1 MKGMLRIEEH
11 YGEQQLRLYPEGNS
25 KSRQTESKW
34 LDTSLANLPK
44 SELNGMKV
52 EFDKRKGQYRNIR
65 REGTSPVPSV
75 APNPNPSSSSAAME
89 NTSNNLKN
97 DQFLNPYN
105 FVPAPSRSQEDSKS
119 PLADSMPLGHDRLGH
134 DRWSGRISV
143 YMKTVTPL
151 LVLDTESFTVNDK
164 EHRTY
169 SIKTKPNG
177 EPHIAPTSIKGMLRA
192 AYEVVTNSRFGIFT
206 GHDDKLAYRMAASDG
221 IKAIPARVTDDG
233 KNIQLLGGT
242 TAIGDQR
249 GILHAAWLPRYRSGL
264 TNLPEVPHGTRVN
277 AWLEKIQHPRP
288 LFAYWEVRAIS
299 PADEPSPERPSSA
312 QNGELREITGWV
324 FVTNKNMGN
333 KHDERVFFS
342 AGNRTSITKSLTE
355 ELKRY
360 WRDVIKSYRDAHD
373 DKELFDRRGNDRQQV
388 GPDCYID
395 KEPGKTAWS
404 PHIYEGRKNYPG
416 NRYELEPG
424 SLCYAHVDGQKN
436 ITALFPVSI
445 ARGLFQEAPDKLL
458 CNDHKPADKLGKLS
472 PADRVFGWVAQS
484 GDGNRRDD
492 YGAYRGNLRV
502 GPVSCKQDGQ
512 EAIEEFDRPLPLGIL
527 AAPKPQ
533 QGRFY
538 LENQGKDGATPITS
552 DIEKSEFYS
561 SGQTLRGR
569 KVYLHHASLPD
580 NYWDPAWNDKEPR
593 GGRFQEYRL
602 PDGESSKPD
611 GGTSDQNRSI
621 TGWIRPDVSFQFTLD
636 VKNLSDVELGA
647 LVWLLN
653 LPEGHMH
660 RLGYGKPLGFGS
672 VQLSIDW
679 QATKLCKGGEAK
691 STSEQTWSAYW
702 KSLGDG
708 SSGAGLSDDTL
719 LPAEPEEAIEATVN
733 SFKETVT
740 GTGAGEEFEEVSFIR
755 AFLAVSRGNSSMRV
769 HYPRVRKD
777 NSPPPPDPESFRW
790 FTENEKS
797 GNRKSLPLPSSDEGL
812 PYYKVDGRSGS
823 RQGGGRQGGGNS
835 SNSNRQRSRNTR
847 NG

>member
-1 MKGMLRIEEH
+1 MKGTLRIEEH
-11 YGEQQLRLYPEGNS
+11 YGEQQLRLYSDATS
-25 KSRQTESKW
+25 KSRQTSRKQ
-34 LDTSLANLPK
+34 LDNSLANLPE

-75 APNPNPSSSSAAME
+75 ASNPGSLRSSAAME

-105 FVPAPSRSQEDSKS
+105 FVPTPPRPREDSES
-119 PLADSMPLGHDRLGH
+119 PFADKTPPRHDRLEH

-143 YMKTVTPL
+143 CMKTVTPL
-151 LVLDTESFTVNDK
+151 LALDTESFTVDTN

-192 AYEVVTNSRFGIFT
+192 AYEAVTNSRFGVFT
-206 GHDDKLAYRMAASDG
+206 GHEKLG
-221 IKAIPARVTDDG
+221 
-233 KNIQLLGGT
+233 
-242 TAIGDQR
+242 
-249 GILHAAWLPRYRSGL
+249 
-264 TNLPEVPHGTRVN
+264 
-277 AWLEKIQHPRP
+277 
-288 LFAYWEVRAIS
+288 
-299 PADEPSPERPSSA
+299 
-312 QNGELREITGWV
+312 
-324 FVTNKNMGN
+324 
-333 KHDERVFFS
+333 
-342 AGNRTSITKSLTE
+342 
-355 ELKRY
+355 
-360 WRDVIKSYRDAHD
+360 YRDRYGK
-373 DKELFDRRGNDRQQV
+373 KEF
-388 GPDCYID
+388 
-395 KEPGKTAWS
+395 
-404 PHIYEGRKNYPG
+404 
-416 NRYELEPG
+416 
-424 SLCYAHVDGQKN
+424 
-436 ITALFPVSI
+436 AL
-445 ARGLFQEAPDKLL
+445 APDKLL
-458 CNDHKPADKLGKLS
+458 RDDHRPADKLGKLS
-472 PADRVFGWVAQS
+472 PADRVFGWVAQRA
-484 GDGNRRDD
+484 DDNHTDD

-502 GPVSCKQDGQ
+502 GPVSCKQDGK
-512 EAIEEFDRPLPLGIL
+512 EAIEEFDHPLPLAIL

-538 LENQGKDGATPITS
+538 LGNQGKDGATPITS
-552 DIEKSEFYS
+552 GIEKSKFYS

-569 KVYLHHASLPD
+569 KVYLHHAGLPD
-580 NYWDPAWNDKEPR
+580 GYWDPAWNDRKPR

-602 PDGESSKPD
+602 SDRESSKPD
-611 GGTSDQNRSI
+611 GDTSDQNRSI
-621 TGWIRPDVSFQFTLD
+621 TGWIRPNVSFQFTLD

-653 LPEGHMH
+653 LPEPEGHMH

-719 LPAEPEEAIEATVN
+719 LPAEPEEAIEATVK

-740 GTGAGEEFEEVSFIR
+740 GTGAGEEFEEQFEKVSFIR

-823 RQGGGRQGGGNS
+823 RQGGSNS
-835 SNSNRQRSRNTR
+835 SNSNRQRSRNNR

>member
-1 MKGMLRIEEH
+1 MKGTLRIEEH
-11 YGEQQLRLYPEGNS
+11 YGEQQLRLYPDATS
-25 KSRQTESKW
+25 KSRQTSRKQLEN
-34 LDTSLANLPK
+34 SLANLPE
-44 SELNGMKV
+44 SELDGMTV
-52 EFDKRKGQYRNIR
+52 EFDEHKGQYRNIR

-89 NTSNNLKN
+89 NMSNNLKN

-105 FVPAPSRSQEDSKS
+105 FVPAPSRPQEDSKS

-164 EHRTY
+164 GHRTY

-192 AYEVVTNSRFGIFT
+192 AYEAVTNSRFGIFT
-206 GHDDKLAYRMAASDG
+206 GHEKLGYRD
-221 IKAIPARVTDDG
+221 RDG
-233 KNIQLLGGT
+233 KK
-242 TAIGDQR
+242 
-249 GILHAAWLPRYRSGL
+249 
-264 TNLPEVPHGTRVN
+264 E
-277 AWLEKIQHPRP
+277 
-288 LFAYWEVRAIS
+288 FA
-299 PADEPSPERPSSA
+299 
-312 QNGELREITGWV
+312 L
-324 FVTNKNMGN
+324 
-333 KHDERVFFS
+333 
-342 AGNRTSITKSLTE
+342 
-355 ELKRY
+355 
-360 WRDVIKSYRDAHD
+360 
-373 DKELFDRRGNDRQQV
+373 
-388 GPDCYID
+388 
-395 KEPGKTAWS
+395 
-404 PHIYEGRKNYPG
+404 
-416 NRYELEPG
+416 
-424 SLCYAHVDGQKN
+424 
-436 ITALFPVSI
+436 
-445 ARGLFQEAPDKLL
+445 APDKLL
-458 CNDHKPADKLGKLS
+458 RDDHRPADKLGKLS
-472 PADRVFGWVAQS
+472 PADRVFGWVAQRA
-484 GDGNRRDD
+484 DDNHTDD

-502 GPVSCKQDGQ
+502 GPVSCKQDGK
-512 EAIEEFDRPLPLGIL
+512 EAIEEFDHPLPLAIL

-538 LENQGKDGATPITS
+538 LGNQGKDGATPITS
-552 DIEKSEFYS
+552 GIEKSKFYS

-569 KVYLHHASLPD
+569 KVYLHHAGLLD
-580 NYWDPAWNDKEPR
+580 GYWDPAWNDRKPR

-602 PDGESSKPD
+602 SDGESSKPD
-611 GGTSDQNRSI
+611 GDTSDQNRSI
-621 TGWIRPDVSFQFTLD
+621 TKWIRPNVSFQFTLD

-679 QATKLCKGGEAK
+679 QVTKLCKGGEVK

-708 SSGAGLSDDTL
+708 SSGAGLSDGTL
-719 LPAEPEEAIEATVN
+719 LPAEPKEAIEATVN

-740 GTGAGEEFEEVSFIR
+740 GTGAGEEFEEQFEKVSFIR
-755 AFLAVSRGNSSMRV
+755 AFLAVSQGNSSMRV

-790 FTENEKS
+790 FTENEKT
-797 GNRKSLPLPSSDEGL
+797 GNQKSLPLPSSNEGL
-812 PYYKVDGRSGS
+812 PYYDTS
-823 RQGGGRQGGGNS
+823 RQGGGQRGTHDGNRGNS
-835 SNSNRQRSRNTR
+835 SRQRPRNNR
-847 NG
+847 NK